1 MAVLTQPIKWHGGKY
16 YLRAWIL
23 GLMPPHLHYVE
34 PFFGGGG
41 ILLARDPNRDWMFDA
56 NDPNKSG
63 KKLSAAFQGSSEVAN
78 DIHGELINFWKVL
91 QSPEDFELFRRKV
104 EATPFSEAEFD
115 EALAESRLQTEPH
128 TEPASESKV
137 ERAVRF
143 FILARQSRQGLMK
156 DFATLSRNRTRSRM
170 NEQVSAWLNVIEGLP
185 DVHQR
190 LRSVVILNQNAL
202 DVIRKQDG
210 EHTLFYCDPP
220 YLHETR
226 STTGE
231 YAHEMTEPQHRE
243 LLDVLANI
251 QGKFMLSGYPS
262 DLYAQWEKKYG
273 WKRHDYLI
281 DNKAAAG
288 KVKETK
294 TECLWCNFES
304 LQKLSQAEMQLDSKA
319 DLNAQVI
326 SNPTTDLA

>member
-16 YLRAWIL
+16 YLRKWIV

-41 ILLARDPNRDWMFDA
+41 ILLARDPDRDWMSP
-56 NDPNKSG
+56 NDENAPK
-63 KKLSAAFQGSSEVAN
+63 KKLTAAFQGCSEVAN
-78 DIHGELINFWKVL
+78 DLHGELINFWRVL
-91 QSPEDFELFRRKV
+91 QNATDFEAFRQRI
-104 EATPFSEAEFD
+104 EMTPFSEAEFD
-115 EALAESRLQTEPH
+115 DALASTSQDQPVGT
-128 TEPASESKV
+128 V

-156 DFATLSRNRTRSRM
+156 DFATLSRNRTRSRI

-190 LRSVVILNQNAL
+190 LKKVVILNQSAC

-210 EHTLFYCDPP
+210 ENTLFYCDPP

-231 YAHEMTEPQHRE
+231 YAYEMTEEQHRE
-243 LLDVLANI
+243 LLDVLAGI
-251 QGKFMLSGYPS
+251 AGRFMLSGYPS
-262 DLYAQWEKKYG
+262 ALYSEWEQRCG
-273 WKRHDYLI
+273 WKRHEFLI

-294 TECLWCNFES
+294 TECLWCNY
-304 LQKLSQAEMQLDSKA
+304 
-319 DLNAQVI
+319 
-326 SNPTTDLA
+326 